1 MGGEA
6 GQNREPKRIC
16 LGLLAHVDAGKTTLS
31 EALLYQGGAIRRM
44 GRVDKG
50 DTFLD
55 TSPLERQRGI
65 TIFSKQAQLQTERC
79 AITLLDTPGHV
90 DFSAEMERTLQVLDY
105 AVLVIN
111 GADGVQAHTE
121 TLWNLLR
128 RYRIPVFLFVNKMDQ
143 EGTDREGLLSEL
155 QKRLS
160 PNCLDFTRLWEET
173 AAQREAGRWDAFP
186 GAFCEAAA
194 MCDEALLERYLE
206 TERLSEEEIGGL
218 IRERKLFPCYFG
230 SALKLTG
237 LEALFFGFDHY
248 MQEPKRLPSFG
259 AKVFKIARDPQGK
272 RLSYMKITGGSLSV
286 KMRIGE
292 EKVDQIRLYSGD
304 SFESLQQAEPG
315 MVCAV
320 LGLEN
325 TEAGQ
330 GLGAE
335 PDSERP
341 VLEPVF
347 SYRIVLPEGTD
358 PHEAFL
364 KLRTLSEE
372 EPELG
377 IFWNE
382 GLSEIEAK
390 LMGEIQ
396 TEILRQRIKERFG
409 IAVDFSEGHI
419 VYKETITKPAV
430 GIGHFEPLRHYAE
443 VHLLLEPLPRGSGIQ
458 VSSACG
464 EEMLSLNWQRLIL
477 ELLAEGEH
485 PGVLCGAPV
494 TDMGIRLIAGRSHP
508 KHTEGGDFRQA
519 AFRAL
524 RQGLMQAESAL
535 LEPYYDLTLELPKEY
550 LGRALSDLQQMDA
563 EFSAPEQTGETAVIR
578 GSAPASRLQGYQRE
592 LLSYTRGRG
601 RLSLVYKGYG
611 PCLNQE
617 EIIAAAGY
625 DPEQDAEH
633 PAGSIFCAHGA
644 GYGVGWR
651 EVPEHAHIQGTD
663 AVLRQGESRQEETG
677 AESERRAGSP
687 GSSYDGSYAAD
698 KELEE
703 IFQRTFGSR
712 KQEEKRKPGRGLFDR
727 PEAPDRGTEKGGR
740 GTDRRQEQLPEPR
753 ENWLL
758 VDGYNVIHAW
768 EELKALAAV
777 SFDAARTKL
786 LDILSNYQGYRR
798 CRVLVVFDAYK
809 VAGRYQAEVETYHNI
824 FVVYTKQA
832 ETADQYIARAVQ
844 EIGKEYNVT
853 VATSD
858 RLVQLIILGQ
868 GALRLSARE
877 LLEEVEAANQEMRC
891 QYLDRTGKRKNELLG
906 DALRSLE
913 EKKEEQQETCPE
925 NEQEKKG

>member
-143 EGTDREGLLSEL
+143 AGTDRERLLSEL

-173 AAQREAGRWDAFP
+173 AAAREAGNWNAFP
-186 GAFCEAAA
+186 KAFCEAAA
-194 MCDEALLERYLE
+194 MCDEGLLERYLE
-206 TERLSEEEIGGL
+206 TEQLSEEDLCTL
-218 IRERKLFPCYFG
+218 IQERKIFPCYFG
-230 SALKLTG
+230 SALRLSG
-237 LEALFFGFDHY
+237 LEALLSGFDHY
-248 MQEPKRLPSFG
+248 MREPERLPAFG

-272 RLSYMKITGGSLSV
+272 RLSYMKITGGVLSV

-292 EKVDQIRLYSGD
+292 EKADQIRLYSGD
-304 SFESLQQAEPG
+304 SFESLQQAEAG

-320 LGLEN
+320 LGLEK

-347 SYRIVLPEGTD
+347 AYRIALPEGMD
-358 PHEAFL
+358 AHEAFL
-364 KLRTLSEE
+364 KLRTLSQE
-372 EPELG
+372 EPELS
-377 IFWNE
+377 ILWNPR
-382 GLSEIEAK
+382 LSEIEAK

-396 TEILRQRIKERFG
+396 TEILRQRIEERFG
-409 IAVDFSEGHI
+409 FSVDFTEGHI
-419 VYKETITKPAV
+419 VYKETITKAAV

-443 VHLLLEPLPRGSGIQ
+443 VHLLLEPLPRGSGIR
-458 VSSACG
+458 VASACS
-464 EEMLSLNWQRLIL
+464 EELLSQNWQRLIL
-477 ELLAEGEH
+477 ELLAGTEH

-494 TDMGIRLIAGRSHP
+494 TDIGITLIAGRAHP

-524 RQGLMQAESAL
+524 RQGLMQGESAL
-535 LEPYYDLTLELPKEY
+535 LEPYYELKLELPAES
-550 LGRALSDLQQMDA
+550 LGRALSDLQRMEA

-578 GSAPASRLQGYQRE
+578 GSAPASRLRGYQKE
-592 LLSYTRGRG
+592 LLAYTKGRG
-601 RLSLVYKGYG
+601 RLNLTYKGYG
-611 PCLNQE
+611 ECLNPE
-617 EIIAAAGY
+617 EVLSAAGY

-644 GYGVGWR
+644 GYGVDWR
-651 EVPEHAHIQGTD
+651 EVPAHAHIQGTE
-663 AVLRQGESRQEETG
+663 AVLRQKEARQEETG
-677 AESERRAGSP
+677 PRAGNRS
-687 GSSYDGSYAAD
+687 GASWGSYDGSYAAD
-698 KELEE
+698 RELEE
-703 IFQRTFGSR
+703 IFQRTFGPR